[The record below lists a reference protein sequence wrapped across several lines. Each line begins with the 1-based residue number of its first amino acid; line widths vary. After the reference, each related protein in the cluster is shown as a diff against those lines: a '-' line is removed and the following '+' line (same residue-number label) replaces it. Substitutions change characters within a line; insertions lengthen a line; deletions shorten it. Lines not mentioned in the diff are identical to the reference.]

1 MLCSCNREREKK
13 PNIPI
18 LLIIG
23 KSQCE
28 TADLTTCTRAGQGSV
43 NKILVWQKT
52 PSLTGKNL
60 KRLIIVG
67 HSTGITQHCLL
78 SKSKLNQYEA

>member
-18 LLIIG
+18 LLLIG
-23 KSQCE
+23 KSQCV
-28 TADLTTCTRAGQGSV
+28 TADLITCTRAGQGSD
-43 NKILVWQKT
+43 NKIWVFENWQKT

-60 KRLIIVG
+60 KRM
-67 HSTGITQHCLL
+67 
-78 SKSKLNQYEA
+78 